1 MNFKSSSTFNM
12 GISQCRAKGYILFP
26 IRSFSYWKGPSKE
39 VLLEQGEIPLLFSFS
54 LQGSFTSFF
63 RTFPFDYVKVAAPRV
78 LGRNEKTADAQL
90 PQISH
95 DLGIVVPRAC
105 AKIKKDWPCRFRAR
119 GDDAFAWLARA
130 GGGAQGNQVWPQYE
144 ITVSSCDFPDLRVL
158 LVSSLSAIDVK

>member
-1 MNFKSSSTFNM
+1 ML
-12 GISQCRAKGYILFP
+12 IFP

-39 VLLEQGEIPLLFSFS
+39 VLNRTGRNSFS

-63 RTFPFDYVKVAAPRV
+63 RTFPFDYVKVAANHV
-78 LGRNEKTADAQL
+78 FGRNEKTADVQL

-105 AKIKKDWPCRFRAR
+105 AKIKKNCRCRFRAR

-130 GGGAQGNQVWPQYE
+130 GGGAQGNQVWTWYG
-144 ITVSSCDFPDLRVL
+144 ITELQFRRVIFRTSEFYWCQVYQL
-158 LVSSLSAIDVK
+158 LVSNNQKRSSSAPRSKAIIEFF